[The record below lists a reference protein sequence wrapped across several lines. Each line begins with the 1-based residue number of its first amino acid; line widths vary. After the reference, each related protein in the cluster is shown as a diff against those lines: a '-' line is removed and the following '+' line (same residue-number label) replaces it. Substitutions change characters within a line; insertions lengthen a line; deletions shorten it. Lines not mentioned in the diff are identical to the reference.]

1 MSLAHPSSVS
11 FGGLSGGLLRFTMG
25 SASAGIQDVT
35 GHGSSVLNG
44 KVIREYVCTSI
55 DSGTA
60 SVTMLGSTGFSN
72 SDVGTF
78 GTLSVTTPGGSM
90 SAPAFLRSFT
100 IEAEVGD
107 LVRSTAEFTLVGG

>member
-11 FGGLSGGLLRFTMG
+11 FAGLSGGLLRFTMG

-35 GHGSSVLNG
+35 THASGMQQG
-44 KVIREYVCTSI
+44 KVVRDYICTSI

-72 SDVGTF
+72 DSIGTV
-78 GTLSVTTPGGSM
+78 GTLSVSTPTGSL
-90 SAPAFLRSFT
+90 SSTAILRSFT
-100 IEAEVGD
+100 LEAEVGD
-107 LVRSTAEFTLVGG
+107 LVRSTAEFTLIGT